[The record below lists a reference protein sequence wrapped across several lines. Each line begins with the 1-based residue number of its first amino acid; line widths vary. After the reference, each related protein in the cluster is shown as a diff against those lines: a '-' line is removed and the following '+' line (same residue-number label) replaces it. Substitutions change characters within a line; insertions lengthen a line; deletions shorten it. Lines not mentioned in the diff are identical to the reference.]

1 MGSTKTTK
9 QENTM
14 DPFQQEML
22 EDLYGRTTEIADTP
36 FAAYTDPLVAGMDPM
51 MRQAYE
57 GYGALTLPSEYG
69 AASDIYAG
77 MAAETPEQRMARV
90 RGYQDVY
97 TEGVI
102 DPMLAQAER
111 KRAQERV
118 GEASGITKAGAF
130 GNVRRGVFEGEREA
144 AYETSRD
151 AMVAGLM
158 QQGLSFGE
166 AQVAAENQAR
176 MAGAQGMMGAAGGRR
191 QAELGALGAQMS
203 AGDIARQIE
212 QAGLGSA
219 YEQFM
224 REQQYPL
231 QSLAGLFSTAG
242 LIPAG
247 IGTSTTTERT
257 GGMGP
262 ALGTLGKLGMSAASM
277 GAFGP
282 AGMAFGSMGAGM
294 GAGYGAG
301 MGYGGLSTGRLV

>member
-1 MGSTKTTK
+1 
-9 QENTM
+9 
-14 DPFQQEML
+14 
-22 EDLYGRTTEIADTP
+22 
-36 FAAYTDPLVAGMDPM
+36 MDPM

-111 KRAQERV
+111 KRAQDRV
-118 GEASGITKAGAF
+118 SEAASVTKEGAF

-176 MAGAQGMMGAAGGRR
+176 MAGAQGMIGAAGAGR

-212 QAGLGSA
+212 QAGLGA
-219 YEQFM
+219 DYEQFM

-247 IGTSTTTERT
+247 IGTSTTTEST

>member
-1 MGSTKTTK
+1 
-9 QENTM
+9 
-14 DPFQQEML
+14 ML
-22 EDLYGRTTEIADTP
+22 FR
-36 FAAYTDPLVAGMDPM
+36 
-51 MRQAYE
+51 
-57 GYGALTLPSEYG
+57 S
-69 AASDIYAG
+69 
-77 MAAETPEQRMARV
+77 
-90 RGYQDVY
+90 
-97 TEGVI
+97 
-102 DPMLAQAER
+102 
-111 KRAQERV
+111 
-118 GEASGITKAGAF
+118 
-130 GNVRRGVFEGEREA
+130 EREA

-176 MAGAQGMMGAAGGRR
+176 MAGAQGMIGAAGAGR

-212 QAGLGSA
+212 QAGLGA
-219 YEQFM
+219 DYEQFM

-262 ALGTLGKLGMSAASM
+262 ALGTLGSLGRGYAVM
-277 GAFGP
+277 GGFGP
-282 AGMAFGSMGAGM
+282 AARMAAL
-294 GAGYGAG
+294 
-301 MGYGGLSTGRLV
+301 GGPM

>member
-1 MGSTKTTK
+1 
-9 QENTM
+9 
-14 DPFQQEML
+14 
-22 EDLYGRTTEIADTP
+22 
-36 FAAYTDPLVAGMDPM
+36 
-51 MRQAYE
+51 
-57 GYGALTLPSEYG
+57 
-69 AASDIYAG
+69 
-77 MAAETPEQRMARV
+77 
-90 RGYQDVY
+90 
-97 TEGVI
+97 
-102 DPMLAQAER
+102 
-111 KRAQERV
+111 
-118 GEASGITKAGAF
+118 
-130 GNVRRGVFEGEREA
+130 
-144 AYETSRD
+144 
-151 AMVAGLM
+151 
-158 QQGLSFGE
+158 
-166 AQVAAENQAR
+166 
-176 MAGAQGMMGAAGGRR
+176 MAGAQGMMGAAGAGR

-212 QAGLGSA
+212 QAGLGA
-219 YEQFM
+219 DYEQFM

-282 AGMAFGSMGAGM
+282 AGMAFGGMGGGM